1 MRYSAKQ
8 PEIVAILSQIPRARR
23 SIHLSA
29 GWKCGDDRSCAR
41 EVGDRL
47 AADGTPGRLRARG
60 QAFAQQPCIEHGR
73 EEIALSTNSPGPGAP
88 TEYKSGT
95 RGEYEK
101 NAFHVSQGKKL
112 YTWYNCSGCHA
123 NGGGGSGPALMD
135 DVWIYGSAIENIAAS
150 IREGRPKGMPTFRG
164 KIPEDQIWQIAAYV
178 RALGGFV
185 ASDVAA
191 SRHDEMRSH
200 EGESRLP
207 PPSARTSSQPGLAQ
221 PK

>member
-1 MRYSAKQ
+1 
-8 PEIVAILSQIPRARR
+8 VAVLLLTA
-23 SIHLSA
+23 L
-29 GWKCGDDRSCAR
+29 
-41 EVGDRL
+41 L
-47 AADGTPGRLRARG
+47 AACEREDRPLRSSPVLSG
-60 QAFAQQPCIEHGR
+60 GR

-112 YTWYNCSGCHA
+112 YTWYNCGGCHA

-150 IREGRPKGMPTFRG
+150 IREGRPNGMPTFRG
-164 KIPEDQIWQIAAYV
+164 KIPEDQIWQIAAYA
-178 RALGGFV
+178 RALGGV
-185 ASDVAA
+185 VPSDVAS

-207 PPSARTSSQPGLAQ
+207 SPPARTSSQPGLAQ

>member
-1 MRYSAKQ
+1 MKRAL
-8 PEIVAILSQIPRARR
+8 IIATALSLLIAGCEREDRPLR
-23 SIHLSA
+23 SEQALS
-29 GWKCGDDRSCAR
+29 
-41 EVGDRL
+41 EN
-47 AADGTPGRLRARG
+47 
-60 QAFAQQPCIEHGR
+60 R
-73 EEIALSTNSPGPGAP
+73 EEIALASNAPGPGRP
-88 TEYKSGT
+88 VEYKSGT

-101 NAFHVSQGKKL
+101 VAFHVSQGKKL
-112 YTWYNCSGCHA
+112 FTWYNCSGCHA

-150 IREGRPKGMPTFRG
+150 IREGRPNGMPSFRG

-185 ASDVAA
+185 SSDVAS
-191 SRHDEMRSH
+191 SRHDEMYAH

-207 PPSARTSSQPGLAQ
+207 SPPERTTNQPGLAQ

>member
-1 MRYSAKQ
+1 VTTRLVFALLLMSLASACEREDR
-8 PEIVAILSQIPRARR
+8 PLR
-23 SIHLSA
+23 SEPVLNDTSEA
-29 GWKCGDDRSCAR
+29 
-41 EVGDRL
+41 
-47 AADGTPGRLRARG
+47 
-60 QAFAQQPCIEHGR
+60 
-73 EEIALSTNSPGPGAP
+73 IALASNSPGPGGP
-88 TEYKSGT
+88 IEHKSGI

-112 YTWYNCSGCHA
+112 FTWYNCSGCHA

-135 DVWIYGSAIENIAAS
+135 DVWIYGSAIENIAAT
-150 IREGRPKGMPTFRG
+150 IREGRPNGMPSFRG

-191 SRHDEMRSH
+191 SRHDQLYPH

-207 PPSARTSSQPGLAQ
+207 SPPARADQPGLAQ